1 MNLKD
6 KLINYLV
13 YPFILV
19 IFFVLVYTININYLM
34 DDFDKKELVFAVE
47 IRVQDDD
54 IFQLFY
60 RDSTNN
66 FSETNS
72 QRINIKNSSNFKRIR
87 FIIPDSINLLQLR
100 FDIGNKSLTSPVEI
114 KNAYL
119 SYNGFEKNFTE
130 DSFID
135 YFKANRFIIADS
147 KTTFSRKV
155 LDKRSDPIFI
165 SKILNEDILNLK
177 NKVNYNRVVINLVIS
192 FFLTFA
198 FFLAVKKYEPLKTG
212 YLEAPKLFVG
222 VFLFLLVSPFLDSI
236 FSLDDTNVK
245 EKRNLAIKPTF
256 SYKNIDGYPSS
267 FESYF
272 NDNFGF
278 RNALISTGGI
288 LKAKIFNTSP
298 RLDKVVVGKN
308 NWLFYWENASRNS
321 FYNLQPFK
329 ENDLGH
335 FGKMLMK
342 VKNKAS
348 EIDAIFVV
356 SIYPNKHNIYLEYL
370 PALVSEG
377 INENGNRKKQLELFL
392 KKEQIPFISH
402 ENLNSYKNT
411 YRQLYYKNDSH
422 WNTVGAL
429 VAYQNLI
436 RGIKNYQQDLK
447 DPLALNDFNLKVKE
461 NYYSGDL
468 LDIMGI
474 DNTNGYFNDVE
485 VELTPK
491 LKENERGPMSI
502 DSKNARVFRNAN
514 SKSELTLLIY
524 GDSFNLELLKLIPI
538 NFKKVIF
545 VRGYKINTELID
557 YYEPNV
563 ILYGIVQRNLE
574 NF

>member
-1 MNLKD
+1 MELKN
-6 KLINYLV
+6 KSIYYFV
-13 YPFILV
+13 YPFIFV
-19 IFFVLVYTININYLM
+19 GFFVLVYAVNLNYLL
-34 DDFDKKELVFAVE
+34 DDYNKKEIVFAVE
-47 IRVQDDD
+47 IRAQEDDV
-54 IFQLFY
+54 FQLFY
-60 RDSTNN
+60 RDSTTN

-72 QRINIKNSSNFKRIR
+72 QRINIKKSNNFKPIR
-87 FIIPDSINLLQLR
+87 FIIPDSIKLSQLR
-100 FDIGNKSLTSPVEI
+100 FDIGNKNLISPVEI

-119 SYNGFEKNFTE
+119 SYNGFKQNFTE

-135 YFKANRFIIADS
+135 YFKANRFIITDS

-165 SKILNEDILNLK
+165 SKSLYEDILNLK
-177 NKVNYNRVVINLVIS
+177 NQVNYNRVVINLIIS
-192 FFLTFA
+192 FFLTLA
-198 FFLAVKKYEPLKTG
+198 FVLAVKKYIPLKTG
-212 YLEAPKLFVG
+212 HLEAHHVFVG
-222 VFLFLLVSPFLDSI
+222 LFLFLLGSPFLDSI
-236 FSLDDTNVK
+236 FTLDNTIVK
-245 EKRNLAIKPTF
+245 EKRKLAIKPTF
-256 SYKNIDGYPSS
+256 SYKNIDNYPSS

-278 RNALISTGGI
+278 RNALISAGGI

-298 RLDKVVVGKN
+298 RLDKVIVGRN

-329 ENDLGH
+329 AKNLGYL
-335 FGKMLMK
+335 GQMLTK
-342 VKNKAS
+342 VKNKS
-348 EIDAIFVV
+348 NEIDATFVV
-356 SIYPNKHNIYLEYL
+356 SIYPNKHNIYREYL
-370 PALVSEG
+370 PTLISDE

-402 ENLNSYKNT
+402 ENLNAHKNT
-411 YRQLYYKNDSH
+411 DKQLYYKNDSH
-422 WNTVGAL
+422 WNPLGAH

-436 RGIKNYQQDLK
+436 RGIKIHHQDLK
-447 DPLALNDFNLKVKE
+447 DPLELNDFNLKLRD

-474 DNTNGYFNDVE
+474 DNSNGFFNDVK

-491 LKENERGPMSI
+491 LKENERGPVTV
-502 DSKNARVFRNAN
+502 DSKNARVFRNTN
-514 SKSELTLLIY
+514 PDSKLTLLIF

-545 VRGYKINTELID
+545 IRGYQMNTELID
-557 YYEPNV
+557 YYKPNV